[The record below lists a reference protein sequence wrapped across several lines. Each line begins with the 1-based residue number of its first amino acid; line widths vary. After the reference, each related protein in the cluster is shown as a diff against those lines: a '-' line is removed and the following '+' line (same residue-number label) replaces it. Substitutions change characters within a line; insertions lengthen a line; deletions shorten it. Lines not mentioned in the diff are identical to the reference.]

1 MVRRSF
7 HLLFIHITPHFAD
20 NNTVTHPNVTNRSIF
35 YLTYNN
41 LNKPP
46 TTTPAKMKTFTL
58 LSLTSTALAA
68 AVTPPT
74 DCKFG
79 TYRCTTP
86 NTGIEICN
94 VLNKWELVGPC
105 PSGTA
110 CENLAQNGFTLPFC
124 TASATP
130 KSQPAV
136 APRNGRPGQSP
147 GERCAEPGKYDCFG
161 PYAVQ
166 VCNVQGVLEFVGSC
180 PQKSHCEYLGGLP
193 FCVESV

>member
-1 MVRRSF
+1 MKTLTFLSF
-7 HLLFIHITPHFAD
+7 
-20 NNTVTHPNVTNRSIF
+20 
-35 YLTYNN
+35 
-41 LNKPP
+41 
-46 TTTPAKMKTFTL
+46 TTTALVAALSPPVVPPA
-58 LSLTSTALAA
+58 
-68 AVTPPT
+68 

-79 TYRCTTP
+79 TYRCTTA

-124 TASATP
+124 TSSATA
-130 KSQPAV
+130 KQPAV

-147 GERCAEPGKYDCFG
+147 GEQCTEPGRYDCFG

-166 VCNVQGVLEFVGSC
+166 VCNVQGVLAFVGSC

>member
-1 MVRRSF
+1 VNSTVRRPF
-7 HLLFIHITPHFAD
+7 HLFFIRITPHFAH
-20 NNTVTHPNVTNRSIF
+20 NNSNQSQTSHIDPTFH
-35 YLTYNN
+35 LTYNN
-41 LNKPP
+41 LNNNKTHKF
-46 TTTPAKMKTFTL
+46 TTTTTAPSKMKTLTF
-58 LSLTSTALAA
+58 LSLTTTALAA
-68 AVTPPT
+68 ALSPPVTPPA

-110 CENLAQNGFTLPFC
+110 CENLAQNGFTLP
-124 TASATP
+124 
-130 KSQPAV
+130 
-136 APRNGRPGQSP
+136 RNGRPGQSP
-147 GERCAEPGKYDCFG
+147 GERCTEPGRYDCFG